1 MNYRVNTSEPSIIY
15 NIADRKMRHLMVKHR
30 NPSQF
35 FRINDK
41 LNDNSYISLISLNCL
56 PLSHL
61 SLIFPLCLLAAD
73 GQVVLMCS
81 VSLILTQ
88 RRRDERAH
96 RLCLEQVWYS
106 LPSHTYPAKFT
117 QNHTHFLCL
126 CRADLNDSKHKNT
139 HCVFPHQSLY
149 NWSHILG

>member
-15 NIADRKMRHLMVKHR
+15 NMAALECQSLQKDELMMKHQNR
-30 NPSQF
+30 SQF

-73 GQVVLMCS
+73 GQVVLMHS
-81 VSLILTQ
+81 VSLIFTQ

-96 RLCLEQVWYS
+96 RLCLEQVWHS

-139 HCVFPHQSLY
+139 LCFSSSITL
-149 NWSHILG
+149 